1 MGYRRGYNKGAENRS
16 LALSVYPTR
25 DESFNRLT
33 DIYFQTVYPAHN
45 KASSSATSQPSPIG
59 AGFVFGT
66 PGERLGAVGGRY
78 PEASASLSTPP
89 RIEEATVFTVPLAM
103 FIGAVE

>member
-1 MGYRRGYNKGAENRS
+1 MAN
-16 LALSVYPTR
+16 
-25 DESFNRLT
+25 
-33 DIYFQTVYPAHN
+33 
-45 KASSSATSQPSPIG
+45 SSATSQPSPIG
-59 AGFVFGT
+59 TSGVVSGT

-89 RIEEATVFTVPLAM
+89 RIEEATVFTAPLAT

>member
-1 MGYRRGYNKGAENRS
+1 MAN
-16 LALSVYPTR
+16 
-25 DESFNRLT
+25 
-33 DIYFQTVYPAHN
+33 
-45 KASSSATSQPSPIG
+45 SSATSHPSPIG
-59 AGFVFGT
+59 RVFGT